1 VEQKLWQDKLKIDI
15 TYFDADLTDKIA
27 SGLLDI
33 DGDGVLDPTVV
44 NLDGKSQRRGVE
56 VALTA
61 RLIDGLIL
69 TGSYTYT
76 DTKNS
81 DGNQEIR
88 RPKHAASLNVN
99 YAFSDGRGNVS
110 AGLNYNGTMTDKPY
124 YTPTVWLDDYLLVN
138 VAASYKLDDRITL
151 FGRVENMLDTDY
163 EEVYGYTSAPAAAY
177 AGLKVEFTEDAPLEP
192 MK

>member
-1 VEQKLWQDKLKIDI
+1 VDV
-15 TYFDADLTDKIA
+15 TYFNADLTDEIVYTSLGGYPDYPFTYLNA
-27 SGLLDI
+27 
-33 DGDGVLDPTVV
+33 DGTS
-44 NLDGKSQRRGVE
+44 KRQGVE
-56 VALTA
+56 VKLSMKPSKDWNIVGA
-61 RLIDGLIL
+61 
-69 TGSYTYT
+69 YTYT
-76 DTKNS
+76 DTKDP
-81 DGNQEIR
+81 DGLPEIR

-99 YAFSDGRGNVS
+99 YIFADGRGNVG
-110 AGLNYNGTMTDKPY
+110 AGLIYNGKMED
-124 YTPTVWLDDYLLVN
+124 TVFAWPNPRVMLDDYLLVN